1 MKTRAITTFVSV
13 LALAALAASAGQAVK
28 LQRVPKVGEKAAYKM
43 KIDIAVQGMNINVAF
58 DVVNTVTKV
67 NEDGSY
73 VLSEV
78 NSNQLVTMDGQILE
92 EGGEAITSEYTY
104 AKEGHVTK
112 IVSQEAMGG
121 EQHVANLTTIIWPTT
136 SVDTGS
142 KWSGKVAANK
152 DEGVPEITI
161 NYEIVGREKVAGKD
175 TFKIKFSAK
184 GGESTNDGT
193 HWVEIG
199 TGVTV
204 KSIGQMKAVPIQGMA
219 MDPSYL
225 LEMKG

>member
-13 LALAALAASAGQAVK
+13 LALAALATSAGQAVK
-28 LQRVPKVGEKAAYKM
+28 LQRVPKVGEKATYKM

-112 IVSQEAMGG
+112 IVSEETMGG
-121 EQHVANLTTIIWPTT
+121 EQLLANLTTIMWPP
-136 SVDTGS
+136 SAVDTGS
-142 KWSGKVAANK
+142 KWDAKVKAGDDSPMIN
-152 DEGVPEITI
+152 I

-184 GGESTNDGT
+184 GGESTNEGF

-199 TGVTV
+199 TGITV
-204 KSIGQMKAVPIQGMA
+204 KSLGQMKAVPIQGMA
-219 MDPSYL
+219 MDPQYL